1 MNLAPLPVFS
11 LSQLNLIQRHRSGP
25 DSGMQVLGVDRTVW
39 RVLVAT
45 GKCEGKFRKLQQKK
59 AIFSYPPGSMSHVL
73 FKKIYLHVY
82 IV

>member
-1 MNLAPLPVFS
+1 VNLAPLPVFS

-25 DSGMQVLGVDRTVW
+25 DSGMQVLGVDRTVR

-45 GKCEGKFRKLQQKK
+45 GKCGGKFRKLQQKK
-59 AIFSYPPGSMSHVL
+59 AIFSYPPGSMSL
-73 FKKIYLHVY
+73 FYLKKKYLHVY